1 MKFYIPFRYKLTVII
16 GLIIVTLLVAIFTV
30 VQDDIEDRFRIE
42 IEKRLIQ
49 AKGYVSQRMD
59 DRYYLLDNDA
69 TAIVNDKL
77 IRDII
82 NDQNLST
89 LTRNDI
95 VSNEVLPKFANLDVL
110 AVTNTEGALLAH
122 QAEKTAIV
130 EAFIASEWFD
140 YSMEGEPVAGFIL
153 QDQVFYQGIAM
164 PIYQSEEMIGILIAG
179 RVLTKQDI
187 DQIKSISEIDIAVL
201 DANQR
206 IIATEFSG
214 ISSQQQLMSAFDLWL
229 GNDQA
234 LASIG
239 GNTLGVKLG
248 DERFLLQLVVDEAVC
263 VPPYI
268 IARSLDKELVFVR
281 NIRETMQ
288 ALGGIG
294 IGIAILIA
302 FGFAVGVSNPIKRL
316 SIATTQVARE
326 NFSHRVKI
334 NSRDEFARLGDSFNQ
349 MIVDLGEKQ
358 KIRSAFDKSVSK
370 EVADHMLKQGV
381 ELGGTTQYATILF
394 ADIRGFTSLSEQLD
408 EKSLSNL
415 LNEYFS
421 VVNYCIIKQKGVIDK
436 FIGDAV
442 MALFGTPIPCEHTAY
457 PGLIAAQNMLD
468 ALTDFNLHTRSAYGC
483 EIHIGVGLNS
493 GNVVAGMVGSDD
505 RLNYTVLGDQVN
517 IASRIEGL
525 CKNYGVTLILSESTV
540 NDIIQ
545 CQSKWQQPVR
555 FRLLDCVQVKGKTR
569 GLKIFQP
576 HFSAGQQELAYIDQ
590 YEQAL
595 LAVFEQR
602 LDTACKL
609 LEALV
614 GQWPDDGPA
623 NKLHQACKGYLADVS
638 SYERDYQ
645 HGVRIMTE
653 K

>member
-1 MKFYIPFRYKLTVII
+1 MKYYIPFRYKLTVII
-16 GLIIVTLLVAIFTV
+16 ALIIVALLFAIFTV
-30 VQDDIEDRFRIE
+30 VQKDIEDRFRIQ

-49 AKGYVSQRMD
+49 AKGNVSQRMD

-82 NDQNLST
+82 NDETIST

-95 VSNEVLPKFANLDVL
+95 VRNEVLPKFANLNVL
-110 AVTNTEGALLAH
+110 AVTNTEGELLAR
-122 QAEKTAIV
+122 QQDKTAIV

-140 YSMEGEPVAGFIL
+140 YSMEGESVAGFIL
-153 QDQVFYQGIAM
+153 QGEVFYQGIAM
-164 PIYQSEEMIGILIAG
+164 PIFQTEEMIGIVIAG

-187 DQIKSISEIDIAVL
+187 DRIKSISDIDIAVL
-201 DANQR
+201 DANKR

-214 ISSQQQLMSAFDLWL
+214 LSSQQHLMNAFDLWL
-229 GNDQA
+229 GNEQA

-239 GNTLGVKLG
+239 DNTLEVKLG
-248 DERFLLQLVVDEAVC
+248 DERFLLQLVVDETVF

-268 IARSLDKELVFVR
+268 IARSLDEELVFVR
-281 NIRETMQ
+281 NIRESMQ

-326 NFSHRVKI
+326 NFSHRVNI
-334 NSRDEFARLGDSFNQ
+334 RSRDEFSLLGDSFNQ

-381 ELGGTTQYATILF
+381 ELGGTTQYATVLF

-408 EKSLSNL
+408 EKSLINL

-421 VVNYCIIKQKGVIDK
+421 QVNHCIIKEKGVIDK

-442 MALFGTPIPCEHTAY
+442 MALFGTPIPCEHSAY
-457 PGLIAAQNMLD
+457 HGLVAAQNMLD
-468 ALTDFNLHTRSAYGC
+468 TLIPFNKQTRLSYGC
-483 EIHIGVGLNS
+483 ELHIGVGLNT

-525 CKNYGVTLILSESTV
+525 CKTYGVTLILSESTV
-540 NDIIQ
+540 NDILQ
-545 CQSKWQQPVR
+545 CQDKWQQPVR
-555 FRLLDCVQVKGKTR
+555 FRLLDCVQVKGKTE

-576 HFSAGQQELAYIDQ
+576 HFTASAQELGYIDK

-595 LAVFEQR
+595 VAVFEQR
-602 LDTACKL
+602 LDTATKL
-609 LEALV
+609 LETLV
-614 GQWPDDGPA
+614 DQWPDDGPA
-623 NKLHQACKGYLADVS
+623 TKLHQACKGYLKDLS
-638 SYERDYQ
+638 NYEHDYQ
-645 HGVRIMTE
+645 HGVRILTE

>member
-1 MKFYIPFRYKLTVII
+1 MKYYIPFRYKLTVII
-16 GLIIVTLLVAIFTV
+16 ALIIVALLFAIFTV
-30 VQDDIEDRFRIE
+30 VQNDIEDRFRIQ

-49 AKGYVSQRMD
+49 AKGNVSQRMD

-69 TAIVNDKL
+69 TALVNDKL

-82 NDQNLST
+82 NDQTIST

-95 VSNEVLPKFANLDVL
+95 VRNEVLPKFANLNVL
-110 AVTNTEGALLAH
+110 AVTNTEGELLAH
-122 QAEKTAIV
+122 QKDETATV

-153 QDQVFYQGIAM
+153 QDEVFYQGIAM
-164 PIYQSEEMIGILIAG
+164 PIFQTEEMIGIVIAG

-187 DQIKSISEIDIAVL
+187 DRIKSISDIDIAVL
-201 DANQR
+201 DANKR

-214 ISSQQQLMSAFDLWL
+214 LSSQQHLMSAFDLWL
-229 GNDQA
+229 ANEQA
-234 LASIG
+234 LDAIG
-239 GNTLGVKLG
+239 DKTLEVKLG
-248 DERFLLQLVVDEAVC
+248 DERFLLQLVVDETVF

-268 IARSLDKELVFVR
+268 IARSLDEELVFVR
-281 NIRETMQ
+281 NIRESMQ

-302 FGFAVGVSNPIKRL
+302 FGFAVGVSTPIKRL
-316 SIATTQVARE
+316 SVATTQVARE

-334 NSRDEFARLGDSFNQ
+334 SSRDEFSLLGDSFNQ

-381 ELGGTTQYATILF
+381 ELGGTTQYATMLF

-408 EKSLSNL
+408 EKSLINL

-421 VVNYCIIKQKGVIDK
+421 QVNLCIIKEKGVIDK

-442 MALFGTPIPCEHTAY
+442 MALFGTPIPCEHSAY
-457 PGLIAAQNMLD
+457 HGLVAAKNMLD
-468 ALTDFNLHTRSAYGC
+468 TLIPFNKQTRSAYGC
-483 EIHIGVGLNS
+483 ELHIGVGLNT

-540 NDIIQ
+540 NDILQ
-545 CQSKWQQPVR
+545 CQDKWHQPVR
-555 FRLLDCVQVKGKTR
+555 FRLLDCVQVKGKTE

-576 HFSAGQQELAYIDQ
+576 HFSADEQELAYIDK

-595 LAVFEQR
+595 VGVFEQR
-602 LDTACKL
+602 LIQALEL
-609 LEALV
+609 LETLV
-614 GQWPDDGPA
+614 SQWPDDGPT
-623 NKLHQACKGYLADVS
+623 NKLHQACKGYLQDLS
-638 SYERDYQ
+638 NYEHDYQ
-645 HGVRIMTE
+645 HGVRILTE